1 MISEVRLNDLVKQDW
16 TKELSSAPTSVAI
29 LGECM
34 LVALF
39 KNAAQS
45 QLDRPE
51 LRYLK
56 IGSRIQ
62 RAYGADHTSRSKY
75 LAPNLL
81 EIAQVGSTTF
91 IKAEVGMGQ
100 ICASSLHVGGSG
112 GTVSS
117 MSFRLSRHDSADL

>member
-1 MISEVRLNDLVKQDW
+1 MISEVRLNGLVKQDR
-16 TKELSSAPTSVAI
+16 TKELSSGPTSAAI
-29 LGECM
+29 LWECM
-34 LVALF
+34 LVASF
-39 KNAAQS
+39 KNAAQI

-56 IGSRIQ
+56 TGSRIQ
-62 RAYGADHTSRSKY
+62 RAFGADHTYRGKY

-91 IKAEVGMGQ
+91 IIAEFDMGQ

-112 GTVSS
+112 GTGSS
-117 MSFRLSRHDSADL
+117 MSFRLSRHDNADL